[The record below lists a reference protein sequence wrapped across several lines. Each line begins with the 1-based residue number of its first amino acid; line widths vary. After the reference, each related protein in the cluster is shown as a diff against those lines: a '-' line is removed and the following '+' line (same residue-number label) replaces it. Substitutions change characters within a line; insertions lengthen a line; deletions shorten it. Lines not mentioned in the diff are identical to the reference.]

1 MCNTE
6 SGRVIRQ
13 QSDFGMTY
21 VALCVP
27 SGQICP
33 DIRTVCPDAPRATR
47 PSSFSF
53 TLALSPSHSRTA
65 SGRFFSRRL
74 DTKTSC
80 RQPAGPRCHAT
91 SRPVVAA
98 RRGRG
103 RGRAP
108 RQSRGGGLT
117 YRISATPGSRG
128 TQRSSRPS
136 PSLGRHHERQEARR
150 RAPL

>member
-1 MCNTE
+1 MCITE

-21 VALCVP
+21 VDVSRPDKFARISGRFVRTLRAL
-27 SGQICP
+27 
-33 DIRTVCPDAPRATR
+33 RAR
-47 PSSFSF
+47 
-53 TLALSPSHSRTA
+53 LLSPSHSRTA

-74 DTKTSC
+74 DAKTSC

-108 RQSRGGGLT
+108 RQSQRGGLT